1 MLKKIISLGGIT
13 LALLAFAVPAMAYY
27 MPSFQMPEVNTVK
40 INSQT
45 VATANTGGNVQANQ
59 TEVTKSVE
67 VLALSASG
75 LNRQTIIT
83 GNAYANASS
92 LTIANADAC
101 GCGMT
106 YCYGCM
112 TTPTKINTVEVKG
125 LTGADADSGTNQ
137 QANVTTVEK
146 SIGVAAGALNLVGGS
161 TIVTG
166 NAGSNVSSR
175 TLVNV
180 RPITWQD

>member
-1 MLKKIISLGGIT
+1 MLKKIMVLGGTT
-13 LALLAFAVPAMAYY
+13 LALLAFAVPAMAQ

-40 INSQT
+40 VDLQT

-75 LNRQTIIT
+75 LNRQTIVT
-83 GNAYANASS
+83 GNAYANATS

-101 GCGMT
+101 GCATT

-112 TTPTKINTVEVKG
+112 KTPTKINTVEVKG
-125 LTGADADSGTNQ
+125 ITGADADSGTNQ
-137 QANVTTVEK
+137 QANVTTVTK
-146 SIGVAAGALNLVGGS
+146 SVGVAAGALNLVGGS

-166 NAGSNVSSR
+166 TAGSNVSSR

-180 RPITWQD
+180 KPISW

>member
-1 MLKKIISLGGIT
+1 MLKKIIVLGGTT
-13 LALLAFAVPAMAYY
+13 LALLVFAVPAMAQ
-27 MPSFQMPEVNTVK
+27 MPGFQMPEVNTVK
-40 INSQT
+40 VDLQT

-59 TEVTKSVE
+59 TEVTQSME

-75 LNRQTIIT
+75 LNRQTIVT
-83 GNAYANASS
+83 GNAYANATS
-92 LTIANADAC
+92 LTVANADAC
-101 GCGMT
+101 GCATT

-112 TTPTKINTVEVKG
+112 KTPTKINTVEIKG
-125 LTGADADSGTNQ
+125 ITGADADSGTNQ
-137 QANVTTVEK
+137 QANVTTVTK

-166 NAGSNVSSR
+166 AAGSNVSSR

-180 RPITWQD
+180 KPISW